1 MEDFNQMMEQKTTI
15 LNYLLE
21 RKAALNYYQFD
32 RKLSND
38 QLHEMIPNLRNN
50 LNELIEDGK
59 IAMELVNGIELYFIT
74 ELGKW
79 ELER

>member
-21 RKAALNYYQFD
+21 RKAALSYYQFD